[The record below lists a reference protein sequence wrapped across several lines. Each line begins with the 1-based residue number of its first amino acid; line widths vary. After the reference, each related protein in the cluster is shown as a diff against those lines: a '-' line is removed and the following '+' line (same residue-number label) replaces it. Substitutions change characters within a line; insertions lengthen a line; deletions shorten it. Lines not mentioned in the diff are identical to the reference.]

1 MFNLKRSAITL
12 SPIVM
17 AALVTVV
24 ALSSTPSGAA
34 ALRLATGKLGV
45 TALAAGGG
53 GGGGGIDA
61 LTIAPEATL
70 VARLAVSVTVTYQCR
85 PVFDPN
91 TGGLDVFMSSGSF
104 TTVEERINKTTIAT
118 GSGFTNGTAVCD
130 EGLTPTP
137 TINQFT
143 VLVQPNLFP
152 TGIPFRKG
160 AALASVSV
168 FACPNTFV
176 ASGVPPPCDFGSAGP
191 TVISIK

>member
-1 MFNLKRSAITL
+1 MLNLKRSAITL
-12 SPIVM
+12 GPIVM
-17 AALVTVV
+17 AALVAVV

-61 LTIAPEATL
+61 LTISQGSL
-70 VARLAVSVTVTYQCR
+70 VAKLAVSVDVTYICR
-85 PVFDPN
+85 PVIDPN
-91 TGGLDVFMSSGSF
+91 TGRLDTFMFSNGF
-104 TTVEERINKTTIAT
+104 TNLEERVNKTTIAQ
-118 GSGFTNGTAVCD
+118 GNGFSNGKAVCD

-137 TINQFT
+137 TVNQLT
-143 VLVQPNLFP
+143 ILVQPFGFP
-152 TGIPFRKG
+152 TAAPFRKG
-160 AALASVSV
+160 TALANVSV

-191 TVISIK
+191 IVISIK

>member
-1 MFNLKRSAITL
+1 MFNLKRSALTL

-17 AALVTVV
+17 AALVAVV
-24 ALSSTPSGAA
+24 ALSSTPSGTA
-34 ALRLATGKLGV
+34 ALRLASGKLGV

-53 GGGGGIDA
+53 GGGAGIDA
-61 LTIAPEATL
+61 LTISPEATL
-70 VARLAVSVTVTYQCR
+70 VAKLAVSVTVSYQCR

-91 TGGLDVFMSSGSF
+91 TGGLDIFMSSGAF
-104 TTVEERINKTTIAT
+104 TSVEERINKTTIAT

-137 TINQFT
+137 TVNQFT
-143 VLVQPNLFP
+143 VLVQPNLYP
-152 TGIPFRKG
+152 TGVPFRKG
-160 AALASVSV
+160 TALASVSV

>member
-12 SPIVM
+12 SPIFM
-17 AALVTVV
+17 AAIVVLV
-24 ALSSTPSGAA
+24 ALTSTPSGAA

-53 GGGGGIDA
+53 GGGAGIDA
-61 LTIAPEATL
+61 LTISPDATL
-70 VARLAVSVTVTYQCR
+70 VAKLAASVTVTYQCR

-91 TGGLDVFMSSGSF
+91 TGGLDVFMSSSAY
-104 TTVEERINKTTIAT
+104 TSVEERINKTTIAL
-118 GSGFTNGTAVCD
+118 GSGFANGTAVCD
-130 EGLTPTP
+130 EGLNPTP
-137 TINQFT
+137 TVNQFT

-160 AALASVSV
+160 TALASVSV

-191 TVISIK
+191 SIISIK